1 MSLYNCCITK
11 EYWICTAAIEIEK
24 QKLQANKYIKKNEEL
39 FENIMSVFRTYSKTF
54 YKDKASGLDI
64 KVNDGANQLRS
75 ISTLKDV
82 AHEEEYNHYSK
93 LIEDNTILSLTD
105 KCDED
110 KLLGMTIDIPYDK

>member
-1 MSLYNCCITK
+1 
-11 EYWICTAAIEIEK
+11 
-24 QKLQANKYIKKNEEL
+24 
-39 FENIMSVFRTYSKTF
+39 MSVFRTYSKTF

-82 AHEEEYNHYSK
+82 APEEEYNHYSK